1 MALVD
6 NPEKCE
12 VLLIHNG
19 GGLARTIYS
28 ALRARFSAS
37 AVKLGDALTK
47 APGGALACVVSVSTL
62 TSANAPLVRQ
72 LIETCDTPPIFLF
85 QSFNAAH
92 VERARALGASQ
103 IQFAPVEVP
112 ALTANVA
119 AQVSRAVEASWAAL
133 PPAQAAALQQSISG
147 FTDCFRAAANGAPL
161 PVESLTTACS
171 AIEQSLG
178 VSSIEDWLGALRN
191 HHDRTYVHS
200 MYVCGALSHFA
211 YGVGVRGGDLERL
224 VLGGFVHDVGKARVP
239 LEILDKPGKL
249 DEAEWEAMR
258 AHPKYSEEMLLAE
271 NGFEKGVVSMA
282 VNHHEKIDGSGYPK
296 GLKDGQIDDLVRLTT
311 IADVFAALTE
321 PRAYKGGMTTEK
333 AVGIMNEMPGHF
345 DQNLLRA
352 FSGFMLDHKMAAA

>member
-6 NPEKCE
+6 KPEKPE

-19 GGLARTIYS
+19 GGLARTVYA
-28 ALRARFSAS
+28 ALRTRFDAA
-37 AVKLGDALTK
+37 AVKLGDEAAK
-47 APGGALACVVSVSTL
+47 APNGALACVVSLSAL
-62 TSANAPLVRQ
+62 TSANSPLVRQ
-72 LIETCDTPPIFLF
+72 LVALCDTPPIFLF
-85 QSFNAAH
+85 QSFNDAY
-92 VERARALGASQ
+92 VERANAFGASQ
-103 IQFAPVEVP
+103 IQFAPVDAP
-112 ALTANVA
+112 TLTANVA
-119 AQVSRAVEASWAAL
+119 VQVSRAVEASWGAL
-133 PPAQAAALQQSISG
+133 PPAQAAALRQSISG
-147 FTDCFRAAANGAPL
+147 FTDCFRAAATGEPL
-161 PVESLTTACS
+161 PVESLSSACS

-224 VLGGFVHDVGKARVP
+224 VLGGFVHDVGKSRVP

-249 DEAEWEAMR
+249 DELEWEAMR
-258 AHPKYSEEMLLAE
+258 AHPKYSEELLLAE
-271 NGFEKGVVSMA
+271 NGFEQGVVSMA

-333 AVGIMNEMPGHF
+333 AVGVMNGMSGHF

-352 FSGFMLDHKMAAA
+352 FSEFMLDHKRAAA